1 MVLKKKMVAALFLPS
16 LFLGVNTIGQDP
28 AEAASREG
36 VVKKNVSF
44 RDEGY
49 VSALSKYINAATTA
63 TAPSSSSSE
72 TAMKVIAAGKK
83 YMGTPYKFGSDRS
96 TTTTFDCSD
105 FVRQAYK
112 EGAGIILPRNSRTQA
127 TYVEKIGETTTN
139 WRDLKPGD
147 ILFFMSYK
155 GTSPS
160 NYAKLNKS
168 AQRITHNGIYLGNG
182 KILHTY
188 SNKSGG
194 VRIDSIAGKHWEHR
208 FVFGG
213 SAMK

>member
-1 MVLKKKMVAALFLPS
+1 MKVSVEEKAESKY
-16 LFLGVNTIGQDP
+16 LGGMNGVEEENGCGSHAPFPISWRNTIGQDA

-63 TAPSSSSSE
+63 SSSSSSE

-112 EGAGIILPRNSRTQA
+112 EEIL
-127 TYVEKIGETTTN
+127 
-139 WRDLKPGD
+139 W
-147 ILFFMSYK
+147 
-155 GTSPS
+155 
-160 NYAKLNKS
+160 
-168 AQRITHNGIYLGNG
+168 
-182 KILHTY
+182 
-188 SNKSGG
+188 
-194 VRIDSIAGKHWEHR
+194 
-208 FVFGG
+208 
-213 SAMK
+213 